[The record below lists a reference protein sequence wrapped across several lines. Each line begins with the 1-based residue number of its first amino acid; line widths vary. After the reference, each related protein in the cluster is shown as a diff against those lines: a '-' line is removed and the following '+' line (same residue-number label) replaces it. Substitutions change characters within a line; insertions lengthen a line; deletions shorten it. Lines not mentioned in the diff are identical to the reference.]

1 MSKARFGIDVLLENL
16 WPVAGRRIGLITNGS
31 GVTAA
36 GVPSWKALRAAPNVR
51 LVRLFGPEHGLE
63 GGAVYMEAV
72 ASAVHKPSGLP
83 VVSLYGATAE
93 DLKPRREDFA
103 DLEAIVFDV
112 QDVGSRYYTYI
123 WTMLLA
129 MEACAGSRLRFVVC
143 DRPNPIGG
151 AIEGAPQASGYLTFV
166 GLHPIPVRHGM
177 TAGELA
183 RLFAAERRLDLDLV
197 VCPVAGWTR
206 ETPWQRTGLPWV
218 APSPNMPT
226 VDTALVYPGMCL
238 LEGTNL
244 SEGRGTTR
252 PFEVFGAPWLDATAL
267 TEALNAL
274 ALPGVQFL
282 PYRFRPMFDKHA
294 GAACGGAQIQVTDR
308 AAFRPF
314 QTGLRVIE
322 AARRLAPL
330 DFHWRT
336 EPYEY
341 DTRPAIDLLTGSDR
355 FRDIVERGGNLRAEI
370 TRHFDAAQPFHARRE
385 PCLLYADRKPAAVAF
400 VGGHDSGKTSV
411 IVEVLPRLQARGLTV
426 GTVKHSTKDAE
437 DDVAG
442 KDSQRHAAAGA
453 VTGAFVT
460 PERTTVRRFRE
471 TEPLETLLG
480 RSFSHCDLVLV
491 EGYKSLPI
499 PKIEVVRSGVSRP
512 DVIEPAARISDGP
525 FSGSVPTLSFG
536 DWDGIAAMVV
546 RLAGLDRRDSP
557 VSAGTASAS
566 APRTSRGAPAVAAEA
581 AEPAEPASL
590 EKDARKSS

>member
-1 MSKARFGIDVLLENL
+1 
-16 WPVAGRRIGLITNGS
+16 
-31 GVTAA
+31 
-36 GVPSWKALRAAPNVR
+36 
-51 LVRLFGPEHGLE
+51 
-63 GGAVYMEAV
+63 
-72 ASAVHKPSGLP
+72 

-151 AIEGAPQASGYLTFV
+151 AIEGAPQATGYLTFV

-183 RLFAAERRLDLDLV
+183 RLFALERRLDLDLV
-197 VCPVAGWTR
+197 VCPVGGWTR
-206 ETPWQRTGLPWV
+206 ETPWEATGLPWV
-218 APSPNMPT
+218 APSPNMPN
-226 VDTALVYPGMCL
+226 VETALVYPGMCL

-252 PFEVFGAPWLDATAL
+252 PFQVFGAPWLDEIPFC
-267 TEALNAL
+267 EALNAL

-294 GAACGGAQIQVTDR
+294 GIPCGGAQLHVTDR
-308 AAFRPF
+308 AAFRSFP
-314 QTGLRVIE
+314 TGLRVIE

-330 DFHWRT
+330 DFRWRT

-341 DTRPAIDLLTGSDR
+341 DTRPAIDMLTGSDR
-355 FRDIVERGGNLRAEI
+355 FRDILERGGNLRAEI
-370 TRHFDAAQPFHARRE
+370 TRHFDAAQPFAARRE
-385 PCLLYADRKPAAVAF
+385 PCLLYPDRKPAAVAF

-411 IVEVLPRLQARGLTV
+411 IVELVPRLRARGLVV

-437 DDVAG
+437 DDVPG

-453 VTGAFVT
+453 VAGAFVT
-460 PERTTVRRFRE
+460 PGRTSVRRFGE
-471 TEPLETLLG
+471 PEPLEAILE
-480 RSFSHCDLVLV
+480 RNFAHCDVVLV

-499 PKIEVVRSGVSRP
+499 PKIEVVRTGVSRP
-512 DVIEPAARISDGP
+512 DVVEPAARISDGP
-525 FSGSVPTLSFG
+525 FAGSLPTLSFG
-536 DWDGIAAMVV
+536 DWDAIAAMVI
-546 RLAGLDRRDSP
+546 RLAGLDRRESP
-557 VSAGTASAS
+557 VGAASP
-566 APRTSRGAPAVAAEA
+566 PRVEPRVSREVPVAAES
-581 AEPAEPASL
+581 PSRRDL
-590 EKDARKSS
+590 

>member
-1 MSKARFGIDVLLENL
+1 MGKARFGIDVLLENL
-16 WPVAGRRIGLITNGS
+16 WPVAGRRIGLITNSS

-36 GVPSWKALRAAPNVR
+36 GAPTWKALRTTPNVR

-72 ASAVHKPSGLP
+72 SSAIHKPSGLP
-83 VVSLYGATAE
+83 VVSLYGSTAE

-151 AIEGAPQASGYLTFV
+151 DVEGAPQATGYLTFV

-183 RLFAAERRLDLDLV
+183 RLFAHERRLDLDLV

-206 ETPWQRTGLPWV
+206 ETPWEKTGLPWV

-252 PFEVFGAPWLDATAL
+252 PFEVFGAPWLDETEL

-274 ALPGVQFL
+274 ALPGVRFL
-282 PYRFRPMFDKHA
+282 PHRFRPMFDKHA
-294 GAACGGAQIQVTDR
+294 GAVCGGAQLHVTDR
-308 AAFRPF
+308 VAFRPF

-330 DFHWRT
+330 DFRWRT

-370 TRHFDAAQPFHARRE
+370 TRHFDAAQPFLARRE
-385 PCLLYADRKPAAVAF
+385 PCLLYPDRKPAAVAF

-411 IVEVLPRLQARGLTV
+411 IVEIVPRLRARGLTV

-437 DDVAG
+437 DDVPG
-442 KDSQRHAAAGA
+442 KDSHRHASAGA
-453 VTGAFVT
+453 AVGAFVT

-471 TEPLETLLG
+471 SETLEALLR

-499 PKIEVVRSGVSRP
+499 PRIEVVRTGVSRP
-512 DVIEPAARISDGP
+512 DVVEPAARVSDGP
-525 FSGSVPTLSFG
+525 FAGSVPTLSFG

-546 RLAGLDRRDSP
+546 RLAGLDRRESP
-557 VSAGTASAS
+557 VSSGTEDSGG
-566 APRTSRGAPAVAAEA
+566 RVSRGMPVAAAEA
-581 AEPAEPASL
+581 P
-590 EKDARKSS
+590 DAGEVRKSS